1 MVKLSVVKCGICYLV
16 AYFEVLRVSVSPMHE
31 HLPIS
36 IDDILGKMLR
46 AFGARV
52 KPPL

>member
-16 AYFEVLRVSVSPMHE
+16 AYFEVLRVSVSPMRG

-36 IDDILGKMLR
+36 IDDIFGKMPQ
-46 AFGARV
+46 AFEV
-52 KPPL
+52 KFTPPL